1 MVSALC
7 AVSLVLSASLTAGQS
22 TQTSLPTAR
31 EVIDKYVKATG
42 GALAFKSVNSMRAR
56 GTFTI
61 TGQQM
66 TGSLEMM
73 AARPNKLLTRITV
86 AGIGPLEEGYDGKVG
101 WSIDPFNGPALTTGR
116 GLSERADEAWF
127 DGPLHGPEFVKEMT
141 VVGREEFDGRQ
152 VYRVKVIS
160 LRGTEQIEFFE
171 VESGLQAGIEATRD
185 TPMGTMPTTT
195 MFRDFQRFGQLTF
208 PSKVVQRLLGQ
219 EQTVLFSA
227 YEYDNVPP
235 ATFDLPT
242 VIKALIK

>member
-1 MVSALC
+1 MVSAL
-7 AVSLVLSASLTAGQS
+7 AALALVLTPALRAEQA

-31 EVIDKYVKATG
+31 EVIDKYMKATG
-42 GALAFKSVNSMRAR
+42 GTVAFKSVNSMRAR

-61 TGQQM
+61 TGQSM
-66 TGSLEMM
+66 SGSLEMM

-86 AGIGPLEEGYDGKVG
+86 TGIGPLEEGYDGKIG
-101 WSIDPFNGPALTTGR
+101 WSIDPFNGPALTTGK

-127 DGPLHGPEFVKEMT
+127 DGPLHGPDYVKEMT

-152 VYRVKVIS
+152 VYRMKVIS
-160 LRGTEQIEFFE
+160 MRGTEQIEFFE
-171 VESGLQAGIEATRD
+171 VGSGLQAGIEATRD
-185 TPMGTMPTTT
+185 TPMGTIPTTT
-195 MFRDFQRFGQLTF
+195 MFRDFQRFGPLTF

-235 ATFDLPT
+235 ATFELPT